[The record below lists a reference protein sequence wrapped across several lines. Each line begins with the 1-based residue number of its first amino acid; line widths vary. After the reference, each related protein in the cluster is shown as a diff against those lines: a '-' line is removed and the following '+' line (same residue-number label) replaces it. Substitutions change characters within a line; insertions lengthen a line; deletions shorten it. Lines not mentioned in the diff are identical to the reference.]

1 MSSDFSEDYLPL
13 LGLLNLLNWQ
23 RCSYL
28 RGVLS
33 TIRGFVR
40 APWCSCALVWPDL
53 RGPSIETGSA
63 WNASSLAS
71 HPRLLGQLLQET
83 KLHFEHAFQI
93 EFVLKLDFWNPL
105 FVFLYL
111 SLYSRNLKL
120 SSLGAFLENLGRN
133 WLGEFG
139 LVSWASECHFWAL
152 TLLPW
157 VWVACLENWESW
169 ALCHDV
175 PCRWVVVEW

>member
-23 RCSYL
+23 RFSYL

-71 HPRLLGQLLQET
+71 HPRLLGQLSQET

-105 FVFLYL
+105 FVFFFY
-111 SLYSRNLKL
+111 
-120 SSLGAFLENLGRN
+120 F
-133 WLGEFG
+133 
-139 LVSWASECHFWAL
+139 
-152 TLLPW
+152 LPW
-157 VWVACLENWESW
+157 IATLRTSNYEQIHHKIMRSINCNFHSFIYIFVTFHE
-169 ALCHDV
+169 
-175 PCRWVVVEW
+175 CR